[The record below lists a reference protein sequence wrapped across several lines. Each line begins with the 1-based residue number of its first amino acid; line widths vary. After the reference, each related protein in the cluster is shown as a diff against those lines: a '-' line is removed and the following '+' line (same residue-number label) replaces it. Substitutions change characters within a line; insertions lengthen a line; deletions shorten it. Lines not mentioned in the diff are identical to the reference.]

1 MTSAGRPGHEAISV
15 GTVLTE
21 LRPDFPDLSL
31 ARILFLVSEGL
42 VTPSGARSGSPVFTA
57 ADVSRLR
64 VVLTAQRDHGLPLS
78 WLRDRLAADP
88 SWSGQ
93 DGEHPEPCPG
103 ETAEAAG
110 RPARLTREE
119 MLAAADIDEV
129 MLVELEHY
137 GLVRSGAVGFFD
149 RDAVRIA
156 RLVRQAADYGLEP
169 RHLRALRTSADR
181 QVALMAQ
188 AVAPLHRPSDRDPH
202 AGLRAEERLRELAA
216 LSTTLYELLLRSSV
230 RSTGGW

>member
-1 MTSAGRPGHEAISV
+1 MTPAGRPGHEAISV
-15 GTVLTE
+15 GAVLTE

-31 ARILFLVSEGL
+31 ARVLFLVSEGL
-42 VTPSGARSGSPVFTA
+42 VSPSESRSGSPVFTSDDIA
-57 ADVSRLR
+57 RLR
-64 VVLTAQRDHGLPLS
+64 LVLAAQRDQGLPLS
-78 WLRDRLAADP
+78 WIRDRLEADP
-88 SWSGQ
+88 RWSGRSEERP
-93 DGEHPEPCPG
+93 DPCPG
-103 ETAEAAG
+103 DAAEDAG
-110 RPARLTREE
+110 RAARLTREE
-119 MLAAADIDEV
+119 MLAAAGIDEV

-156 RLVRQAADYGLEP
+156 RLVRHAADYGLEP

-188 AVAPLHRPSDRDPH
+188 AVAPPQRPSDRDPH
-202 AGLRAEERLRELAA
+202 AGLRAEERLRELSA
-216 LSTTLYELLLRSSV
+216 LSATLYELLLRSSV